1 MSENS
6 GKRPSVW
13 DEMFPGRFLK
23 AGLFKDR
30 PVTLTIKDVTLEVLP
45 GDKGEQT
52 RGVLH
57 FEQTPMQ
64 IAINKTNGV
73 CLRAMFG
80 KKPLEW
86 IGKRVTFVPE
96 IDNFG
101 KEKVDA
107 IRIKGSPDMSDDM
120 EVEIKM
126 PKKKPKMRRL
136 VNTSSGKSTES
147 TVSEST
153 EPQQSAETVT
163 E

>member
-1 MSENS
+1 MSDDV
-6 GKRPSVW
+6 KHPSVW

-23 AGLFKDR
+23 AGLFKDKPR
-30 PVTLTIKDVTLEVLP
+30 TLTIRDVTLEILP
-45 GDKGEQT
+45 GDKGDQT
-52 RGVLH
+52 RGILH

-80 KKPLEW
+80 KKPMDW

-101 KEKVDA
+101 SEKVDA
-107 IRIKGSPDMSDDM
+107 IRIKGSPDLTEDV
-120 EVEIKM
+120 EVQIKM

-136 VNTSSGKSTES
+136 VNTSS
-147 TVSEST
+147 TVKASSET
-153 EPQQSAETVT
+153 QAPADPAETVT
-163 E
+163 V